1 MTFFWDWKENGKAM
15 GNHLSSYQSASRSL
29 QVLIS
34 KSTTFSNTYI
44 FKAKNPSQKTKII
57 DRICDSRWPPS
68 SVVHLAT
75 TFRDITMTLPE
86 MQSVVKKIVKEM
98 KAIDLQELPPLVYQ
112 MLLLSTKV
120 C

>member
-1 MTFFWDWKENGKAM
+1 M
-15 GNHLSSYQSASRSL
+15 
-29 QVLIS
+29 
-34 KSTTFSNTYI
+34 
-44 FKAKNPSQKTKII
+44 
-57 DRICDSRWPPS
+57 
-68 SVVHLAT
+68 VHLAT